1 MATTGRK
8 IEVKFGLVTMTMQD
22 ITIGFQMFEALIKS
36 LGAYDCF
43 SIDVVDYLVKKTFI
57 KISIDDPLEIC
68 ITQHGMK
75 FENEENVVVEATL
88 NAAAIYPP
96 RWQPTFETLPPYTK
110 IVPSI
115 IEPPKLELNL
125 LLDTL
130 KYAFF

>member
-1 MATTGRK
+1 MVTAGRK
-8 IEVKFGLVTMTMQD
+8 IDVKSGLQTMTVQD
-22 ITIGFQMFEALIKS
+22 ITIEFQMFEAFKKS

-57 KISIDDPLEIC
+57 EISIDDPLEIC

-75 FENEENVVVEATL
+75 FENEENIVVEATL

-96 RWQPTFETLPPYTK
+96 RWQSKFETLPPQTK
-110 IVPSI
+110 IVLSI

-125 LLDTL
+125 LPDT
-130 KYAFF
+130 F